1 MGILLILFIGFIGS
15 LGFTCFVSCRLKKE
29 GPFIEYYGSVT
40 IIVGKAITY
49 VFGAFLL
56 IAIQTALYYKCLS
69 PFQTEMHEERYK
81 TIIYMMESSSCRDE
95 NGYLTDGAISLI
107 EMWNE
112 DVSYNKKIRDNF
124 FTNLY
129 TYDCYDQLET
139 IDLEVLNINKK
150 ERLHHGQK

>member
-29 GPFIEYYGSVT
+29 GPFIEYYGSVP

-56 IAIQTALYYKCLS
+56 ISIVTALYYKCLS
-69 PFQTEMHEERYK
+69 PFEAELHDEKYK
-81 TIIYMMESSSCRDE
+81 TITYMIESGACRDE
-95 NGYLTDGAISLI
+95 HGYLTNNAILAI

-112 DVSYNKKIRDNF
+112 DVAYNKKMRSNF

-139 IDLEVLNINKK
+139 IDLETVIKK
-150 ERLHHGQK
+150 DVSP

>member
-29 GPFIEYYGSVT
+29 GPFIEYYGSVP

-56 IAIQTALYYKCLS
+56 ISIVTALYYKCLS
-69 PFQTEMHEERYK
+69 PFEAELHDEKYK
-81 TIIYMMESSSCRDE
+81 TITYMIESGACRDE
-95 NGYLTDGAISLI
+95 HGYLTDDAILVI

-112 DVSYNKKIRDNF
+112 DVSYNKKMRNNF

-139 IDLEVLNINKK
+139 IDLETVIKK
-150 ERLHHGQK
+150 DVSP